1 MKKTLRV
8 AKRGQALIL
17 GVVTL
22 LVLALVV
29 FITFN
34 VTVSVQQKIR
44 VQNYADSKA
53 FSMAVVEARALN
65 HFAYTNRAIASSYVG
80 MANVHAYMSEAAMLV
95 DLKMSAATIMSAI
108 AAEETDQCFC
118 CCTPFGCA
126 PCCFTHCIHAF
137 EAGINAAGLTIDWI
151 SGKMGQKVRQLDQP
165 AQQLMRA
172 LDAHVTALNGSQLAV
187 RAGVTA
193 SLMSGSLGTLKKDN
207 MQGAD
212 NVTNDETAV
221 SVFNAAQ
228 WNNIF
233 YTNTQLK
240 RRIMAETVNASRQ
253 DFAWNRKGSPA
264 IQRVLFNQLNTL
276 VKASLWMGP
285 QGDWNVIETPDTGFS
300 AGGRTGFTD
309 GNFPGEAGGMAFM
322 ARDAPAQSTQGQT
335 VNSYDWGMLEG
346 SWRDGAS
353 AGPLP
358 AFSAM
363 GPGELLSGQTN
374 RHRADLGILDFFNRP
389 HSGSQ
394 HSSPQLQLDRFT
406 EFNIGTSAPYN
417 QPAVFAAVST
427 DSRVNEYGIRGRGT
441 YEVAKD
447 GTGTIHFNG
456 TGSQNGE
463 LTLSN
468 NQRTKAFAKA
478 LVYYHRIGDWSDY
491 PNLFNPYWRAKLHP
505 LTDTDLAAL
514 TTLDSNAAIVVGGAN
529 GVPNGGK
536 KGVNV
541 Q

>member
-1 MKKTLRV
+1 M
-8 AKRGQALIL
+8 IL

-44 VQNYADSKA
+44 VQNYADAKA
-53 FSMAVVEARALN
+53 FSVAVVEARALN

-95 DLKMSAATIMSAI
+95 DLKMSAASVMSSI
-108 AAEETDQCFC
+108 ASQERSLCYC

-126 PCCFTHCIHAF
+126 PCCFTHCIHSF
-137 EAGINAAGLTIDWI
+137 EATINAAGLTIDWI

-172 LDAHVTALNGSQLAV
+172 LDAHVTLLNASQTAV
-187 RAGVTA
+187 RAGVT
-193 SLMSGSLGTLKKDN
+193 STLMSGNLGSLKDDN
-207 MQGAD
+207 MLRAAS
-212 NVTNDETAV
+212 VTSDESAV
-221 SVFNAAQ
+221 SAFNTSQ

-233 YTNTQLK
+233 YSNTQLK

-253 DFAWNRKGSPA
+253 DFAWNRKGTPA
-264 IQRVLFNQLNTL
+264 IQRVLFTQMPQL

-285 QGDWNVIETPDTGFS
+285 QGTWNVNQTPDMGIS
-300 AGGRTGFTD
+300 SGGRTGFTD
-309 GNFPGEAGGMAFM
+309 GNFPGQSGGVALM
-322 ARDAPAQSTQGQT
+322 ARDAAAGSTQGQSL
-335 VNSYDWGMLEG
+335 NSYDWGMLQG
-346 SWRDGAS
+346 QWRDGS
-353 AGPLP
+353 SSGPLP
-358 AFSAM
+358 AMSAL
-363 GPGELLSGQTN
+363 GPGELLSGQGA

-389 HSGSQ
+389 HSGSA
-394 HSSPQLQLDRFT
+394 HSSPQLRLERFT
-406 EFNIGTSAPYN
+406 EFNIGTTAPYN
-417 QPAVFAAVST
+417 QPTVFAAVST
-427 DSRVNEYGIRGRGT
+427 DGRVNEYGIRGP

-447 GTGTIHFNG
+447 GTGTIRFSG
-456 TGSQNGE
+456 TGSQDGQ

-468 NQRTKAFAKA
+468 NERTKAFAKA

-505 LTDTDLAAL
+505 LTNSDMQAL
-514 TTLDSNAAIVVGGAN
+514 TAIDTNAASVVQGAN
-529 GVPNGGK
+529 GVSNGGP
-536 KGVNV
+536 KGVNF